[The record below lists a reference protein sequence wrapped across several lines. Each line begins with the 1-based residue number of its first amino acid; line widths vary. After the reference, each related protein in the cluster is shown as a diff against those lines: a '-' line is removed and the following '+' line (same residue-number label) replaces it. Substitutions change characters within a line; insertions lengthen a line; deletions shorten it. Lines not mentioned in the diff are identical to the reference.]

1 MGESNVEAASV
12 ITDIIRT
19 IFSVLDRPAYWLL
32 GIMYQLFFNVASADL
47 FSNDTIMK
55 FYGRVQLI
63 LGVFMMFKL
72 ALIILKG
79 IVEPEGFFGGKK
91 GDSSAVS
98 FITKVI
104 TGLIILTLMMP
115 ISIPGASNEY
125 EIQINNNGILFGT
138 LYSLQHRLLAN
149 NTLARF
155 ILGNDDMAE
164 DYAND
169 TDKLKKSARIFTS
182 SILKGFY
189 RINLLPEDER
199 PKHQDGKD
207 DAVFN
212 DNRVCKDIDD
222 DVLKAYT
229 RLDADPGEII
239 GMVNLTCEGDAQS
252 GGAFNS
258 LLGVISPKLAGK
270 TYYVFS
276 YMPFISMIVPLIF
289 VFILLSFTI
298 DVAVRAVKLA
308 VLRLIAPIPI
318 ISYMDPKGSK
328 DSAFNSWV
336 KTLTSTYLD
345 LFIRLAAVYFAIF
358 LIQDII
364 TNGLIIDHGHGVLG
378 AISYILICIGI
389 FVFAKQ
395 APKFIKDVLGLKGD
409 SGKLFGGFGELGAA
423 LGLGAAAAGTIGS
436 GIAGYRASKMAD
448 ETRAS
453 LGHDVDPNS
462 FLNKGKHLLAGI
474 AGGATG
480 GFAGAKAALTAK
492 DHGFRASVEAMRKH
506 NDAAIARGNSGST
519 LLGRMQSTASSVF
532 TGEGSSGVT
541 SRNIDTFKS
550 QKSAL
555 EAVKSRMS
563 GEMVKKDWTYG
574 SIGAGI
580 TDLNTNSAMVGRDG
594 HEARFNYKDFM
605 ARYTAAQSSNLDRF
619 EIIDSYGDSHTI
631 STVDAERQKGFLLKM
646 NEDNYIQN
654 AAYNE
659 SVSLDN
665 GRTVDRKEIYD
676 VELADLIED
685 ARAKGAFSKFSYQDV
700 NGNTIA
706 FDEVNVQDKS
716 SSDRINRKA
725 VTDRPEAI
733 GRRIRST
740 SRTNEVNKSDD
751 QFAGKK

>member
-12 ITDIIRT
+12 ISDIWRT
-19 IFSVLDRPAYWLL
+19 IMSVLDRPAYWLL

-47 FSNDTIMK
+47 FSNDTVMK

-91 GDSSAVS
+91 GDSSANS

-104 TGLIILTLMMP
+104 TGLVILTLMMP

-164 DYAND
+164 DYGND
-169 TDKLKKSARIFTS
+169 TDELKKSARIFTS

-199 PKHQDGKD
+199 PKHEEGKD

-239 GMVNLTCEGDAQS
+239 GMVNLTCEGDAKS

-328 DSAFNSWV
+328 DSSFNSWV

-358 LIQDII
+358 LIQDMIVNGVVINHGSGVIGII
-364 TNGLIIDHGHGVLG
+364 SL
-378 AISYILICIGI
+378 ILIWIGI

-409 SGKLFGGFGELGAA
+409 SGGLFGNFGTA
-423 LGLGAAAAGTIGS
+423 LGLGGAAVGAIGS
-436 GIAGYRASKMAD
+436 ARASYHASAEAD
-448 ETRAS
+448 RTNGLE
-453 LGHDVDPNS
+453 PNR
-462 FLNKGKHLLAGI
+462 GKNLLAGI
-474 AGGATG
+474 IGGGAGLVTGARAAYGAKDHAFRAAIDAQNKRNATEYSRGSSGSTFFGRMGSTAERMFAGRDAYERQTEELNRYKSQEAAAKDLFGYLEGKGKSDYAGHSVQTKFDFADGSSAQIRGSYNELMREINLAKGRVQNGGSGEFTFGGRTWDVNDADVTKLTDQIAYEAGREWALAKGNDDVGYTQKRDDYAHVAAEGREFDPTQQDAVNKLKKTSKIAGGAATHIERDPSYG
-480 GFAGAKAALTAK
+480 RNKA
-492 DHGFRASVEAMRKH
+492 DHGAS
-506 NDAAIARGNSGST
+506 G
-519 LLGRMQSTASSVF
+519 
-532 TGEGSSGVT
+532 
-541 SRNIDTFKS
+541 
-550 QKSAL
+550 
-555 EAVKSRMS
+555 
-563 GEMVKKDWTYG
+563 
-574 SIGAGI
+574 
-580 TDLNTNSAMVGRDG
+580 
-594 HEARFNYKDFM
+594 
-605 ARYTAAQSSNLDRF
+605 
-619 EIIDSYGDSHTI
+619 
-631 STVDAERQKGFLLKM
+631 
-646 NEDNYIQN
+646 
-654 AAYNE
+654 
-659 SVSLDN
+659 
-665 GRTVDRKEIYD
+665 
-676 VELADLIED
+676 
-685 ARAKGAFSKFSYQDV
+685 
-700 NGNTIA
+700 
-706 FDEVNVQDKS
+706 
-716 SSDRINRKA
+716 
-725 VTDRPEAI
+725 
-733 GRRIRST
+733 
-740 SRTNEVNKSDD
+740 
-751 QFAGKK
+751 GK

>member
-12 ITDIIRT
+12 ISDIVRT

-91 GDSSAVS
+91 GDSSAGS

-104 TGLIILTLMMP
+104 TGLVILTLMMP

-149 NTLARF
+149 NTLGRF

-164 DYAND
+164 DYTND
-169 TDKLKKSARIFTS
+169 TDELKKSARIFTS

-189 RINLLPEDER
+189 RINLLPESER
-199 PKHQDGKD
+199 PKHEDGKD

-252 GGAFNS
+252 GGVFNS

-276 YMPFISMIVPLIF
+276 YMPFISMIVPLVF

-345 LFIRLAAVYFAIF
+345 LFIRLAAVYFAIY
-358 LIQDII
+358 LIQDMIVNGVVINHGSGVIGII
-364 TNGLIIDHGHGVLG
+364 SL
-378 AISYILICIGI
+378 ILIWIGI

-409 SGKLFGGFGELGAA
+409 GGKLFGGFGELGAA
-423 LGLGAAAAGTIGS
+423 LGMGAGIAGSIGS

-453 LGHDVDPNS
+453 LGENVDPNS
-462 FLNKGKHLLAGI
+462 ALNKGKHLLAGI
-474 AGGATG
+474 AGGFG
-480 GFAGAKAALTAK
+480 GGYAGVKAAMTAK
-492 DHGFRASVEAMRKH
+492 DHGFKASVEAMRKH
-506 NDAAIARGNSGST
+506 NDAAISRGNSGST
-519 LLGRMQSTASSVF
+519 LFGRMGSTASSIF
-532 TGEGSSGVT
+532 AGEGSSVSMSREIDSLT
-541 SRNIDTFKS
+541 SKKKAMD
-550 QKSAL
+550 
-555 EAVKSRMS
+555 AVKSRMS

-574 SIGAGI
+574 AVGSGI
-580 TDLNTNSAMVGRDG
+580 TDLNGGTFDG
-594 HEARFNYKDFM
+594 VKVNYKDFM
-605 ARYTAAQSSNLDRF
+605 ARYTAAQSSNASDFVVYDEHGGAHR
-619 EIIDSYGDSHTI
+619 I
-631 STVDAERQKGFLLKM
+631 STIDAEKQKGYILKM
-646 NEDNYIQN
+646 NEDDYIQR
-654 AAYNE
+654 AA
-659 SVSLDN
+659 DRN
-665 GRTVDRKEIYD
+665 GPDFD
-676 VELADLIED
+676 VELYDLIED
-685 ARAKGAFSKFSYQDV
+685 ARMKGAFGQI
-700 NGNTIA
+700 GNP
-706 FDEVNVQDKS
+706 
-716 SSDRINRKA
+716 SDPNDHDAQAAITVINRAA
-725 VTDRPEAI
+725 VTTRSEAV
-733 GRRIRST
+733 GRRIRS
-740 SRTNEVNKSDD
+740 RTRQNDVNKAND